1 MTSDVKKALAWGF
14 GLGAGF
20 AIAGMV
26 LGIFKKIG

>member
-1 MTSDVKKALAWGF
+1 MTTDVKKALAWGF

-26 LGIFKKIG
+26 LGIFRKIG